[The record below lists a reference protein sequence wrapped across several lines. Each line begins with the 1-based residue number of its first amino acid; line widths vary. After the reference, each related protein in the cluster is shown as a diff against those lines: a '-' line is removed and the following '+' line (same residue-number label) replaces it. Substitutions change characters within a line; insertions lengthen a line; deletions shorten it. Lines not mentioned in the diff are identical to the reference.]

1 MSIAAPFTTEAP
13 WTLTTM
19 RFRRQIRP
27 PTNPL
32 LDVPVEILERCARFS
47 ERRTYHGLV
56 VVLGHSRRPAA
67 TALKRIVRDV
77 RLLPSTLFHA
87 ARAVTIPRQGDH
99 TVWRTAYGTVT
110 GTCRSN
116 RKFLALEEAARA
128 GDALAGRRA
137 AAMRQV
143 AATAVY
149 HGVASVEGT
158 NKDKC
163 GNETVALVSVAR
175 PAPRCSLDAKEPPR
189 VLLAVCTATRTPGFF
204 GHDGQVYKRFGVYAV
219 LGAGPVSERRASLV
233 DAAWELL
240 DPEGTGFVERAGF
253 FDAFDAS
260 RHPRV
265 LEERPEYRES
275 CADDEEEWLTKWY
288 AKSAGVDCADHVSRR
303 EFQTLYAERSE
314 DAEDDGA
321 FERELDVWTAGETLS
336 VESSSDPAAPSPLR
350 PCSRLVRLVHASL
363 PQTVLNPYN
372 GDDHEHI
379 HTATAKTCAAVAEQ
393 LGVDVESLGYV
404 IKAVAL
410 AANLRGTDGREWKD
424 IESISED
431 ADARRSNIDPALSEF
446 CDTFPRFGRD
456 IGRRTG
462 RECIEYPLG
471 EDLFYYR
478 YDPPTFEGRKAA
490 DHELSPGY
498 ESAHGLLLQAVAEVS
513 TRVDLEACASLETL
527 HDKLRGW
534 REVVRARLRRQHPA
548 VLQEWEEGPV
558 QDHFAFEYSTQHWR
572 GV

>member
-1 MSIAAPFTTEAP
+1 MEPTAPAP
-13 WTLTTM
+13 PPSPPPPEPVAPRL
-19 RFRRQIRP
+19 RFRRQIRSP
-27 PTNPL
+27 ANPL
-32 LDVPVEILERCARFS
+32 IDMPVEILERCARFS

-56 VVLGHSRRPAA
+56 VVLGHSRRPTA

-87 ARAVTIPRQGDH
+87 ARAVTIPRNGSW
-99 TVWRTAYGTVT
+99 VWRTCYGTVT
-110 GTCRSN
+110 GVCRTH
-116 RKFLALEEAARA
+116 RKFSALEEAARA

-204 GHDGQVYKRFGVYAV
+204 GHDGQIYQRFGVYAV
-219 LGAGPVSERRASLV
+219 LGAGPANERRAALV

-240 DPEGTGFVERAGF
+240 DPEGAGFVEQADF
-253 FDAFDAS
+253 FNAFDAS

-275 CADDEEEWLTKWY
+275 CADDEDRSLGEWY
-288 AKSAGVDCADHVSRR
+288 ESFAGAECADHVSRR
-303 EFQTLYAERSE
+303 EFQTYYAERSE
-314 DAEDDGA
+314 GVNDDEA

-336 VESSSDPAAPSPLR
+336 VERSSDPASPSPLR
-350 PCSRLVRLVHASL
+350 PCSRLVRLVHASE
-363 PQTVLNPYN
+363 PQAERNRQN
-372 GDDHEHI
+372 DDDHEHL
-379 HTATAKTCAAVAEQ
+379 HTATAATCAEVAER
-393 LGVDVESLGYV
+393 LGVDVECLGYA
-404 IKAVAL
+404 IKAVVL
-410 AANLRGTDGREWKD
+410 AANLRGRDGREWER
-424 IESISED
+424 IERLSEGYPP
-431 ADARRSNIDPALSEF
+431 SNIEF
-446 CDTFPRFGRD
+446 CETFPRFGRD
-456 IGRRTG
+456 RGRRTD
-462 RECIEYPLG
+462 RDWIEYPRG

-490 DHELSPGY
+490 DHELDFDSYCAY
-498 ESAHGLLLQAVAEVS
+498 ESSHGLLRHTAAEVS
-513 TRVDLEACASLETL
+513 TRVDLASCATLAAL

-534 REVVRARLRRQHPA
+534 RDVVRARLRRQHHEVDPEDY
-548 VLQEWEEGPV
+548 LQ
-558 QDHFAFEYSTQHWR
+558 QDYFAFQYTSQVWR

>member
-1 MSIAAPFTTEAP
+1 
-13 WTLTTM
+13 M

-32 LDVPVEILERCARFS
+32 LDFPVEILERCARFS

-56 VVLGHSRRPAA
+56 VVLGHSRRPTA

-204 GHDGQVYKRFGVYAV
+204 GHDGQIYRRFGVYAM
-219 LGAGPVSERRASLV
+219 LGPEPANERRAALV

-260 RHPRV
+260 RHPHV
-265 LEERPEYRES
+265 LEERTG
-275 CADDEEEWLTKWY
+275 ADEEEEWLTKWY
-288 AKSAGVDCADHVSRR
+288 AKSAGVDRADHVSRR

-314 DAEDDGA
+314 DAENDEA

-379 HTATAKTCAAVAEQ
+379 HTATAETCAAVAEQ

-431 ADARRSNIDPALSEF
+431 ADARRSNLDPALSEF

-513 TRVDLEACASLETL
+513 TRVDLKACASLETL

>member
-1 MSIAAPFTTEAP
+1 MEPTAPVPPPSPPPSEPVAP
-13 WTLTTM
+13 RL
-19 RFRRQIRP
+19 RFRRQIRSP
-27 PTNPL
+27 ANPL
-32 LDVPVEILERCARFS
+32 IDMPVEILERCARFS
-47 ERRTYHGLV
+47 ERRTYHGLI
-56 VVLGHSRRPAA
+56 VVLGHSRRPTA

-87 ARAVTIPRQGDH
+87 ARAVTIPRQGSH

-204 GHDGQVYKRFGVYAV
+204 GHDGQIYERFGVYAV
-219 LGAGPVSERRASLV
+219 LGAGPANERRASLV
-233 DAAWELL
+233 DAAWKLL
-240 DPEGTGFVERAGF
+240 DPEGAGFVERADF
-253 FDAFDAS
+253 FNAFDAS

-265 LEERPEYRES
+265 LEERPEYREG
-275 CADDEEEWLTKWY
+275 CADDEDRSLEEWY
-288 AKSAGVDCADHVSRR
+288 ESFAGAERVDHVSRR
-303 EFQTLYAERSE
+303 EFQTYYAERS
-314 DAEDDGA
+314 DDVEDDEA

-336 VESSSDPAAPSPLR
+336 VERSSDPASPSPLR
-350 PCSRLVRLVHASL
+350 PCSRLVRLVHASE
-363 PQTVLNPYN
+363 PQAERNRQN
-372 GDDHEHI
+372 DDDHEHL
-379 HTATAKTCAAVAEQ
+379 HTATAATCNEVAER
-393 LGVDVESLGYV
+393 LGVDVECLGYV
-404 IKAVAL
+404 IKAVVL
-410 AANLRGTDGREWKD
+410 AANLRGRDGREWEK
-424 IESISED
+424 IE
-431 ADARRSNIDPALSEF
+431 RLSEGYPPSNVEF
-446 CDTFPRFGRD
+446 CETFPRFGRD
-456 IGRRTG
+456 RGRRTD
-462 RECIEYPLG
+462 RDWIEYPRG

-490 DHELSPGY
+490 DHELDFDSYSAY
-498 ESAHGLLLQAVAEVS
+498 ESSHGLLRHTAAEVS
-513 TRVDLEACASLETL
+513 TRVDLTSCATLAAL

-534 REVVRARLRRQHPA
+534 RDVVRARLRRQHHEVDPEDY
-548 VLQEWEEGPV
+548 LQ
-558 QDHFAFEYSTQHWR
+558 QDYFAFAYTSQVWR

>member
-56 VVLGHSRRPAA
+56 VVLGHSRRPTA

-204 GHDGQVYKRFGVYAV
+204 GHDGQIYERFGVYAV
-219 LGAGPVSERRASLV
+219 LGAGPANERRASLV
-233 DAAWELL
+233 DAAWKLL
-240 DPEGTGFVERAGF
+240 DPEGTGFVERADF
-253 FDAFDAS
+253 FNAFDAS

-265 LEERPEYRES
+265 LEERPKYRES
-275 CADDEEEWLTKWY
+275 CADDEDRSLGEWY
-288 AKSAGVDCADHVSRR
+288 ESFAGAERADHVSRR
-303 EFQTLYAERSE
+303 EFQKYYAERSE
-314 DAEDDGA
+314 EVDDEA
-321 FERELDVWTAGETLS
+321 FERLLDVWAEEPLR
-336 VESSSDPAAPSPLR
+336 VENSFCGAASSPLR
-350 PCSRLVRLVHASL
+350 PCSRLVRLVHASE
-363 PQTVLNPYN
+363 PQAERNRQN
-372 GDDHEHI
+372 DDDHEHL
-379 HTATAKTCAAVAEQ
+379 HTATAATCAEVAER
-393 LGVDVESLGYV
+393 LGVDVECLGYA
-404 IKAVAL
+404 IKAVVL
-410 AANLRGTDGREWKD
+410 AANLRGRDGREWER
-424 IESISED
+424 IE
-431 ADARRSNIDPALSEF
+431 RLSEGYPPTNAEF
-446 CDTFPRFGRD
+446 CETFPRFGRD
-456 IGRRTG
+456 RGRRTD
-462 RECIEYPLG
+462 RDWIEYPCG

-490 DHELSPGY
+490 DHELDFDSYSAY
-498 ESAHGLLLQAVAEVS
+498 ESSHGLLRHTAAEIS
-513 TRVDLEACASLETL
+513 TRVDLASCATLAAL

-534 REVVRARLRRQHPA
+534 RDVVRARLRRQHPA
-548 VLQEWEEGPV
+548 VLGEWEEGPV
-558 QDHFAFEYSTQHWR
+558 EDHFAFEYSTQHWR